1 MCTVCTQTHAR
12 CKVCRSY
19 KDVRA
24 ENWCAE
30 KVRNAA
36 RKKTV
41 LVCRSCAS
49 EGYTEKDATPHTCRA
64 CGEVKGRRKF
74 NEQTVHNALKD
85 SSRIL
90 ICIDCADREQDILK
104 KLKVTSG
111 PKRALLC
118 TCKCPLHTEKCAV
131 YRGWPG
137 YNVGV
142 TVGDLQFLK
151 FRPGT
156 AKRYNLQH
164 V

>member
-1 MCTVCTQTHAR
+1 M
-12 CKVCRSY
+12 
-19 KDVRA
+19 
-24 ENWCAE
+24 
-30 KVRNAA
+30 
-36 RKKTV
+36 
-41 LVCRSCAS
+41 
-49 EGYTEKDATPHTCRA
+49 
-64 CGEVKGRRKF
+64 KGRRKF
-74 NEQTVHNALKD
+74 NEQKVHNALKD

-118 TCKCPLHTEKCAV
+118 TCKCPLHAEKCAV

-151 FRPGT
+151 FRPGIV
-156 AKRYNLQH
+156 KRYNLEH